1 MRKILIILLGAFG
14 LLLPSYAQQRQE
26 IPRLVPFEA
35 HLLDSL
41 LQQERGTFTFYGKR
55 IAFFTGNR
63 GATSQAKNEFFQ
75 RYVLPLRQPT
85 QVSGLSLRLVKDTE
99 KEQAGGYDAVV
110 FAWVKIRPTQQQV
123 LKRAQRYASR

>member
-1 MRKILIILLGAFG
+1 MG
-14 LLLPSYAQQRQE
+14 LLLPSSAQRQQVV
-26 IPRLVPFEA
+26 PRLAPSEA

-41 LQQERGTFTFYGKR
+41 LRQERGAFTFYDKR

-63 GATSQAKNEFFQ
+63 GATPQAKRAFFQ

-85 QVSGLSLRLVKDTE
+85 QVSGLSLRVVEETE
-99 KEQAGGYDAVV
+99 KAQAGGCDTVL